1 MIIPSNCGDLKDIL
15 FQLGE
20 QKGSLRGLLN
30 FWSRRPRGATK
41 KVRALPATWQG
52 ACNVTLYIY
61 IYMYIYI
68 YIFTC
73 KVGPTIG

>member
-1 MIIPSNCGDLKDIL
+1 MIYRFYAQLRFGGVVEVSMIIPSNCGDLKDIL

-41 KVRALPATWQG
+41 KVRALPAT
-52 ACNVTLYIY
+52 
-61 IYMYIYI
+61 
-68 YIFTC
+68 
-73 KVGPTIG
+73 